1 MATSFKKEKDVVS
14 KWIGKEMDEEK
25 KHSSIGKVSLILAI
39 STILFVVIFMASV
52 FLMPG
57 NHTLISI
64 LLVLIIPLIFI
75 FPILAIIL
83 GAIGYFGKNKDKYG
97 LIGFILG
104 ILLIFSSIPISA
116 TTYVYVSGMIG
127 GTVPV
132 DTAPSIM
139 CYADNNADELI
150 ITSVDSGAYWSNIQ
164 IKTDKEGLSINGY
177 PVGTAWT
184 VATNLGLSGMV
195 NAGDSML
202 IAGTSGDVEVTMSH
216 APTYLLIGMWTVNI

>member
-127 GTVPV
+127 GVSV
-132 DTAPSIM
+132 DTTPSIA
-139 CYADNNADELI
+139 CIVNNNADELI
-150 ITSVDSGAYWSNIQ
+150 IASADSGAYWSDIQ

-177 PVGTAWT
+177 PVGTVWT
-184 VATNLGLSGMV
+184 VATNLGLSGTV
-195 NAGDSML
+195 QVEDSML
-202 IAGTSGDVEVTMSH
+202 IAGTSGDVEVTMSYS
-216 APTYLLIGMWTVNI
+216 PTYLLIGMWTVNI

>member
-1 MATSFKKEKDVVS
+1 
-14 KWIGKEMDEEK
+14 MDEGR
-25 KHSSIGKVSLILAI
+25 KHSTIGKVSLILAI
-39 STILFVVIFMASV
+39 STILFVVIFMALV

-64 LLVLIIPLIFI
+64 LLVLIIPFIFI

-127 GTVPV
+127 GSSV
-132 DTAPSIM
+132 DTTPSIM
-139 CYADNNADELI
+139 CYADDYADELI
-150 ITSVDSGAYWSNIQ
+150 ITSVYSGVYWSDIQ
-164 IKTDKEGLSINGY
+164 IKTDIEGLSINGY
-177 PVGTAWT
+177 PVGTVWT
-184 VATNLGLSGMV
+184 VATSLGLSGTV
-195 NAGDSML
+195 QAEDSMP
-202 IAGTSGDVEVTMSH
+202 IAGTTGDVEVTMMYS
-216 APTYLLIGMWTVNI
+216 PTYLLIGVWTVNI

>member
-1 MATSFKKEKDVVS
+1 
-14 KWIGKEMDEEK
+14 MDEEK

-64 LLVLIIPLIFI
+64 LLVLIIPFIFI

-127 GTVPV
+127 GSSL
-132 DTAPSIM
+132 DTTPGIM
-139 CYADNNADELI
+139 CYADNYADELI
-150 ITSVDSGAYWSNIQ
+150 IISVYPGVHWSDIQ
-164 IKTDKEGLSINGY
+164 IKTDIEGLSINGY
-177 PVGTAWT
+177 PVGTVWT
-184 VATNLGLSGMV
+184 VATSLGLSGTV
-195 NAGDSML
+195 QAEDSML
-202 IAGTSGDVEVTMSH
+202 IAGTTGDVEVTMMYS
-216 APTYLLIGMWTVNI
+216 PTYLLIGVWTVNI